1 MALNFT
7 CEISLYC
14 FCKLWHLSEWLCL
27 DELLI
32 KMCMC
37 SDQARQKFSNV
48 LHVAGVLF
56 EQQVANAFLHLSVL
70 WEPVKMFVRQY
81 GRTFKCLC
89 VQWQTIIFTF

>member
-1 MALNFT
+1 MKFLYIAFVNYG
-7 CEISLYC
+7 ISL
-14 FCKLWHLSEWLCL
+14 WLCL